1 MKTSKPSGDTSP
13 QDPSRTA
20 LARHTG
26 LMVNR
31 TVSHRIEPSI
41 KYWRNLERLDQFM
54 RLVLASRVQPYWIFV
69 DGSRPGLPIR
79 QARPIPIDTPNP
91 ASLADYIDGFRAY
104 AEYADEGRRSP
115 HLTYAPHIELFLEL
129 FFSHPVAGS
138 RGHRNS
144 SIPGGR
150 IQADVY
156 NDFVDLLRRVAVN
169 QKLSPAMHNWEANGQ
184 GNRDK
189 LDRYLAGLFVR
200 SDSLT
205 VMHLN
210 VVHTTQDLNLES
222 TAWVEQEK
230 FLRDLATARQ
240 IFLNRR
246 GNHPALFEH
255 MRGYVWSI
263 ETSLP
268 EGFSLHLTLFFDT
281 AGLVH
286 TGNLNGGLDTPLV
299 LGHIPA
305 SQRPRVTFPQLVGA
319 YIVRVATKGKG
330 RYRICHQD
338 PAHYPDWPYGIIEAN
353 DPQPRNQLAEVLGL
367 LAMKHELARLKNLPK
382 GGRGKPRNL
391 PFFGMGRL
399 EARRSNERAR
409 RSRAMRNGISL
420 DQNQ

>member
-13 QDPSRTA
+13 QDQSRTA
-20 LARHTG
+20 LARQTG
-26 LMVNR
+26 LMLNR
-31 TVSHRIEPSI
+31 IVSQRIEPSM

-54 RLVLASRVQPYWIFV
+54 RLVLASRVRPYWIFV
-69 DGSRPGLPIR
+69 DGSHPDLRR
-79 QARPIPIDTPNP
+79 QARLIPIGTQNT
-91 ASLADYIDGFRAY
+91 ASFAHYIDGFRAY
-104 AEYADEGRRSP
+104 ADQAYEGRRSP
-115 HLTYAPHIELFLEL
+115 HLTYAPHIELFLGL
-129 FFSHPVAGS
+129 FVSHPVAGS
-138 RGHRNS
+138 RRQPNAH
-144 SIPGGR
+144 IPGGR

-169 QKLSPAMHNWEANGQ
+169 QKLSHAMHNWQANGQ

-189 LDRYLAGLFVR
+189 LDRYLAALFDR

-210 VVHTTQDLNLES
+210 VVHTTRDLNLES
-222 TAWVEQEK
+222 TVWVEQEK

-246 GNHPALFEH
+246 SNHPALFEH

-268 EGFSLHLTLFFDT
+268 EGFSLHLTLLFDT

-286 TGNLNGGLDTPLV
+286 TGNLNGGLDNPLI
-299 LGHIPA
+299 LGHIST
-305 SQRPRVTFPQLVGA
+305 SQRPRLTFPQLVGE
-319 YIVRVATKGKG
+319 YIVRVATKGQG

-338 PAHYPDWPYGIIEAN
+338 LTHYPDWPYGTIDAN
-353 DPQPRNQLAEVLGL
+353 DPPRRNQLAEVLGY
-367 LAMKHELARLKNLPK
+367 LAMKHDLVRLKNLPK
-382 GGRGKPRNL
+382 GGRGQPRNP

-399 EARRSNERAR
+399 EARRSNEQARQARAI
-409 RSRAMRNGISL
+409 RNSVSL
-420 DQNQ
+420 GQNQ